1 MNPARSLKATR
12 TNVAAPPDSP
22 IVVVP
27 SAYDSVTIRKRTPTT
42 ARTAGVSPSACR
54 ATMPSAK

>member
-1 MNPARSLKATR
+1 LKATR

-27 SAYDSVTIRKRTPTT
+27 SAYESVTTRKSTPATPS
-42 ARTAGVSPSACR
+42 TAGVSPSAWS
-54 ATMPSAK
+54 ATIPSAK